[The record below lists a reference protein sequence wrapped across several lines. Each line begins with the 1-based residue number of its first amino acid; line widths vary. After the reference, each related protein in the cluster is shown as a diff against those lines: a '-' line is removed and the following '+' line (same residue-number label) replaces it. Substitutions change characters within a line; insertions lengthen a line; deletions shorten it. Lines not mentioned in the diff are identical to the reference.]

1 MKHLYC
7 NRAGFTLLELLI
19 AAAIIGILALFA
31 TVSYRNST
39 AQTRVAQARAVTQ
52 SLAMGN
58 YRAHIDYPNISFD
71 SNPIRDVVQGTTGT
85 SFVDGTSV
93 CARGFASNPSSAQPW
108 QASCLVANGYVDALG
123 FEGYFHFTVSGEA
136 SACFEGVNSKLGKY
150 QGYKACY
157 NAANDSWSEISST
170 WSGTG
175 GTTGA

>member
-58 YRAHIDYPNISFD
+58 YRAHIDYPSIRFD
-71 SNPIRDVVQGTTGT
+71 ENPISDAVQGTTGT
-85 SFVDGTSV
+85 SSVGGTEV
-93 CARGFASNPSSAQPW
+93 CARGFAASPSDQWP
-108 QASCLVANGYVDALG
+108 ASCLVANGYVDALG
-123 FEGYFHFTVSGEA
+123 FNGYFEFTLSGDE

>member
-7 NRAGFTLLELLI
+7 KQAGFTLLELLI

-58 YRAHIDYPNISFD
+58 YRAHIDYPSIRFD
-71 SNPIRDVVQGTTGT
+71 ENPISDVVQGTTGT

-93 CARGFASNPSSAQPW
+93 CARGFAASPSDQWP
-108 QASCLVANGYVDALG
+108 ASCLVANGYVDALG
-123 FEGYFHFTVSGEA
+123 FNGYFEFTLSGKE

-157 NAANDSWSEISST
+157 NAANDSWSEITSS

>member
-31 TVSYRNST
+31 TVSYRNSA

-58 YRAHIDYPNISFD
+58 YRAHIDYPSIRFD
-71 SNPIRDVVQGTTGT
+71 ENPISDAVQGTTGT
-85 SFVDGTSV
+85 SSVAGIEV
-93 CARGFASNPSSAQPW
+93 CARGFASGPSSQWP
-108 QASCLVANGYVDALG
+108 ASCLVANGYVDALG
-123 FEGYFHFTVSGEA
+123 FEGYFKFTLFGNE

-157 NAANDSWSEISST
+157 NAANDSWSEITSS
-170 WSGTG
+170 WSGRG

>member
-58 YRAHIDYPNISFD
+58 YRAHIDYPSISFD
-71 SNPIRDVVQGTTGT
+71 GDRIRDNVQGTTGT
-85 SFVDGTSV
+85 SFVNGTAF
-93 CARGFASNPSSAQPW
+93 CARGFASNPSGRW

-123 FEGYFHFTVSGEA
+123 FEGYFNFTVSGDA

-150 QGYKACY
+150 RGYKACY
-157 NAANDSWSEISST
+157 DAANDSWTENAS
-170 WSGTG
+170 WKN
-175 GTTGA
+175 

>member
-58 YRAHIDYPNISFD
+58 YRAHIDYPSISFD
-71 SNPIRDVVQGTTGT
+71 SSRIDDRVQGTTGT
-85 SFVDGTSV
+85 SSVAGTEV
-93 CARGFASNPSSAQPW
+93 CARGFAYHPSSKWP
-108 QASCLVANGYVDALG
+108 ASCLVANGYVDALG
-123 FEGYFHFTVSGEA
+123 FNGYFEFTLSGKE

>member
-58 YRAHIDYPNISFD
+58 YRAHIDYPSISFD
-71 SNPIRDVVQGTTGT
+71 NNPISDVVQGTTGT
-85 SFVDGTSV
+85 SSVDGTEV
-93 CARGFASNPSSAQPW
+93 CARGFAASPSDQWP
-108 QASCLVANGYVDALG
+108 ASCLVANGYVDALG
-123 FEGYFHFTVSGEA
+123 FEGYFNFTLSGDE

-157 NAANDSWSEISST
+157 NAANDSWSEVASS
-170 WSGTG
+170 WSGAG

>member
-58 YRAHIDYPNISFD
+58 YRAHIDYPSISFD
-71 SNPIRDVVQGTTGT
+71 NNPISDVVQGTTGT
-85 SFVDGTSV
+85 SSVDGTEV
-93 CARGFASNPSSAQPW
+93 CARGFASSPSSLWP
-108 QASCLVANGYVDALG
+108 ASCLVANGYVDALG
-123 FEGYFHFTVSGEA
+123 FEGYFNFTLSGDE

-157 NAANDSWSEISST
+157 NAANDSWSEVASS
-170 WSGTG
+170 WSGAG

>member
-58 YRAHIDYPNISFD
+58 YRAHIDYPSILFD
-71 SNPIRDVVQGTTGT
+71 ENPISDVVQGTTGT
-85 SFVDGTSV
+85 SSVDGTEV
-93 CARGFASNPSSAQPW
+93 CARGFASSPSSKWP
-108 QASCLVANGYVDALG
+108 ASCLVANGYVDALG
-123 FEGYFHFTVSGEA
+123 FEGYFKFTLSGDE

-157 NAANDSWSEISST
+157 NAANDSWSEITSS

-175 GTTGA
+175 RG

>member
-7 NRAGFTLLELLI
+7 KQAGFTLLELLI

-71 SNPIRDVVQGTTGT
+71 SNRIDDRVQGTTGT
-85 SFVDGTSV
+85 SSVAGIEV
-93 CARGFASNPSSAQPW
+93 CARGFASRPSSKWP
-108 QASCLVANGYVDALG
+108 ASCLVANGYVDALG
-123 FEGYFHFTVSGEA
+123 FNGYFEFTLSGDA

>member
-7 NRAGFTLLELLI
+7 KQAGFTLLELLI

-31 TVSYRNST
+31 TVSYRNSA

-58 YRAHIDYPNISFD
+58 YRAHIDYPSIRFD
-71 SNPIRDVVQGTTGT
+71 KNPIISDKVQGTTGT
-85 SFVDGTSV
+85 SFVDGTAV
-93 CARGFASNPSSAQPW
+93 CARGFASNPSAQWP
-108 QASCLVANGYVDALG
+108 ASCLVANGYVDALG
-123 FEGYFHFTVSGEA
+123 FEGYFQFTVSGDE

>member
-58 YRAHIDYPNISFD
+58 YRAHIDYPSIRFD
-71 SNPIRDVVQGTTGT
+71 ENPISDAVQGTTGT
-85 SFVDGTSV
+85 SSVDGTEV
-93 CARGFASNPSSAQPW
+93 CARGFAASPSDKWP
-108 QASCLVANGYVDALG
+108 ASCLVANGYVDALG
-123 FEGYFHFTVSGEA
+123 FEGYFKFTLFGNE

-157 NAANDSWSEISST
+157 NAANDSWSEITSS
-170 WSGTG
+170 WSGRG

>member
-58 YRAHIDYPNISFD
+58 YRAHIDYPNISFN
-71 SNPIRDVVQGTTGT
+71 SNRIDDRVQGTTGT
-85 SFVDGTSV
+85 SSVDGTEV
-93 CARGFASNPSSAQPW
+93 CARGFASRPSSQWP
-108 QASCLVANGYVDALG
+108 ASCLVANGYVDALG
-123 FEGYFHFTVSGEA
+123 FNGYFEFTLSGDE

-150 QGYKACY
+150 QGSKACY

>member
-58 YRAHIDYPNISFD
+58 YRAHIDYPSIRFD
-71 SNPIRDVVQGTTGT
+71 SNRIDDRVQGTTGT
-85 SFVDGTSV
+85 SSVGGTEV
-93 CARGFASNPSSAQPW
+93 CARGFAYRPSSEWP
-108 QASCLVANGYVDALG
+108 ASCLVANGYVDALG
-123 FEGYFHFTVSGEA
+123 FNGYFEFTLSGNE

-157 NAANDSWSEISST
+157 NAANDSWSEITSS

>member
-7 NRAGFTLLELLI
+7 KQAGFTLLELLI

-58 YRAHIDYPNISFD
+58 YRAHIDYPSIRFD
-71 SNPIRDVVQGTTGT
+71 ENPISDVVQGTTGT
-85 SFVDGTSV
+85 SSVGGTEV
-93 CARGFASNPSSAQPW
+93 CARGFAASPSDQWP
-108 QASCLVANGYVDALG
+108 ASCLVANGYVDALG
-123 FEGYFHFTVSGEA
+123 FEGYFKFTLSGDE

-157 NAANDSWSEISST
+157 NAANDSWSEITSS
-170 WSGTG
+170 WSGRG

>member
-58 YRAHIDYPNISFD
+58 YRAHIDYPSIRFD
-71 SNPIRDVVQGTTGT
+71 SSRISDKVQGTTGT
-85 SFVDGTSV
+85 SSVDGTEY
-93 CARGFASNPSSAQPW
+93 CARGFASNPSSEWP
-108 QASCLVANGYVDALG
+108 ASCLVANGYVDALG
-123 FEGYFHFTVSGEA
+123 FNGYFNFTLSGEA

-157 NAANDSWSEISST
+157 DAANDSWSEITSS

>member
-58 YRAHIDYPNISFD
+58 YRAHIDYPSIRFD
-71 SNPIRDVVQGTTGT
+71 ENPISDVVQGTTGT
-85 SFVDGTSV
+85 SSVDGTEV
-93 CARGFASNPSSAQPW
+93 CARGFASSPSAQWP
-108 QASCLVANGYVDALG
+108 ASCLVANGYVDALG

>member
-58 YRAHIDYPNISFD
+58 YRAHIDYPSIRFD
-71 SNPIRDVVQGTTGT
+71 ENPISDAVQGTTGT
-85 SFVDGTSV
+85 SSVGGTEV
-93 CARGFASNPSSAQPW
+93 CARGFAASPSDQWP
-108 QASCLVANGYVDALG
+108 ASCLVANGYVDALG
-123 FEGYFHFTVSGEA
+123 FEGYFKFTLSGDE

>member
-58 YRAHIDYPNISFD
+58 YRAHIDYPNISFN
-71 SNPIRDVVQGTTGT
+71 SNRIDDRVQGTTGT
-85 SFVDGTSV
+85 SSVDGTEV
-93 CARGFASNPSSAQPW
+93 CARGFAASPSSQWP
-108 QASCLVANGYVDALG
+108 ASCLVANGYVDALG
-123 FEGYFHFTVSGEA
+123 FNGYFEFTVSGEA